1 MRAIKKSNVTTNA
14 MNIPSVAADM
24 MKIGMYAFIRK
35 NIATLKEMVVTVIQ
49 FKGKDGTIR
58 QTEDIVFNATSLPD
72 LESYGAD
79 LKVAVDVNGRK
90 TSCYK
95 DFKEFIR
102 KRSDALPVRMYY
114 DEGYGRMQDMATGR
128 ISFNG
133 SSIVGLGD
141 IVLDDYEHH
150 LSKK

>member
-1 MRAIKKSNVTTNA
+1 
-14 MNIPSVAADM
+14 
-24 MKIGMYAFIRK
+24 
-35 NIATLKEMVVTVIQ
+35 MVVTVIQ

-95 DFKEFIR
+95 DFKEF
-102 KRSDALPVRMYY
+102 
-114 DEGYGRMQDMATGR
+114 
-128 ISFNG
+128 
-133 SSIVGLGD
+133 
-141 IVLDDYEHH
+141 
-150 LSKK
+150 